1 MLDQT
6 NGLAIE
12 QRKIEKLIKLRDSK
26 VTKILICTESFH
38 PYTSGIARRFKE
50 IIVRLA
56 ERGHL
61 IHIITG
67 CKVIKIFLTFKTDL
81 TFA

>member
-6 NGLAIE
+6 NGLAME
-12 QRKIEKLIKLRDSK
+12 HTERKIDQLTKLNVSEA
-26 VTKILICTESFH
+26 TKILICTESFY

-67 CKVIKIFLTFKTDL
+67 CKVLSLKFIYLKLI
-81 TFA
+81 